1 MYVKIPSANLLMC
14 FVRMHD
20 VVEVSS
26 AVKSGIAL
34 KSYTARVLGGYNTEL
49 WRVWYTWNKQRNRLN
64 KSLMDTQ
71 VTFDVME

>member
-1 MYVKIPSANLLMC
+1 MC

-34 KSYTARVLGGYNTEL
+34 KSYTARVLGGYLTEL
-49 WRVWYTWNKQRNRLN
+49 WCIWYTWNKQTNRLN
-64 KSLMDTQ
+64 ESVINTQ